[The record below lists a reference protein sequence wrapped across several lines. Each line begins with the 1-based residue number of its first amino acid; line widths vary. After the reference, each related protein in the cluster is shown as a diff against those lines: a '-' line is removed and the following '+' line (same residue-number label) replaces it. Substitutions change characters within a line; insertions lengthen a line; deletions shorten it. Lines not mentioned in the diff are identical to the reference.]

1 MTRGVR
7 GSGYE
12 PDLDTSIRL
21 GRWRRMASDG
31 VPVNDIAI
39 ALGMTRDAVEQ
50 MVCRARRRGD
60 PDAIRHPYAGSPPG
74 QGTAHIRDS
83 SERARRIR
91 RLTDPTTSESE
102 AA

>member
-1 MTRGVR
+1 VTRGVL
-7 GSGYE
+7 GSGYK

-21 GRWRRMASDG
+21 GRWHRMASDG
-31 VPVNDIAI
+31 VPVNDIAK
-39 ALGMTRDAVEQ
+39 ALGMSRVALQQ

-60 PDAIRHPYAGSPPG
+60 PAAVRHPYAGSPPG
-74 QGTAHIRDS
+74 QGTAHLRDS

-91 RLTDPTTSESE
+91 QHTDRTTSKEE